1 MIYKNV
7 ELYNVEELIPAGDGG
22 ALSMTRIPNNL
33 RESLNDSARLAALY
47 PAGAEVRFNLQ
58 GDTAAVTLRTEAGPS
73 VLEVFRGPF
82 LFSWHVV
89 QPGETRIEASQLESI
104 QVLKKI
110 SRDRNLPFDPEL
122 VRVILPYSQ
131 PVQLVAL
138 EGETSTPDDS
148 QVPGRKVLTY
158 GSSITHGSSAVRP
171 SGTWA
176 MRLAQSLGLDLINL
190 GFGGGAHCEPQLADY
205 IAGRDDWDLATLE
218 LGINMVYRPEF
229 TVEEFRRRVEYF
241 VSRIVEAHPDKW
253 VFCTDMFTFAADL
266 GANPARN
273 AEFRRV
279 VREVVRKIGSPRL
292 VHLDGRRLL
301 RSIPGLSVDLVH
313 PSPRGMEEIAY
324 RFSRIILRN
333 IRSEPSEP
341 A

>member
-1 MIYKNV
+1 LFYKDV
-7 ELYNVEELIPAGDGG
+7 ELYNVEELIPAADGE
-22 ALSMTRIPNNL
+22 ALSMTRIPNEL
-33 RESLNDSARLAALY
+33 RESLNDSAKMAALY
-47 PAGAEVRFNLQ
+47 PAGGEVRFNLQ
-58 GDTAAVTLRTEAGPS
+58 GDSAAVTLRAEAGPS

-89 QPGETRIEASQLESI
+89 QPGETRIEVSQLQST
-104 QVLKKI
+104 QVLQKI
-110 SRDRNLPFDPEL
+110 SRKQDLPFDPGL

-131 PVQLVAL
+131 PVQLVGI
-138 EGETSTPDDS
+138 EGETSTPNDS
-148 QVPGRKVLTY
+148 QVPRRRILTY
-158 GSSITHGSSAVRP
+158 GSSITHGSSAIRP
-171 SGTWA
+171 TGTYA
-176 MRLAQSLGLDLINL
+176 MRLAQSLGFDLINL

-205 IAGRDDWDLATLE
+205 IADRNDWDLATLE

-279 VREVVRKIGSPRL
+279 VREVVRQIGSPRL

-301 RSIPGLSVDLVH
+301 SSIPGLTVDLVH
-313 PSPRGMEEIAY
+313 PSPQGMEEIAY
-324 RFSRIILRN
+324 RFSRMILRK
-333 IRSEPSEP
+333 IRSESR
-341 A
+341 